1 MRLLFIT
8 QAVDEL
14 DPVLGFVVG
23 WLRAFSEEFPRIKAV
38 CLRKGVFTLPQQV
51 SVYSLGKERGG
62 NKLRYSIR
70 FLRYIWKTR
79 REYDAVLVHMNPEY
93 ILLGA
98 LLWKW
103 YGKKV
108 GLWYNHQAGGLRIRL
123 AAFLADTI
131 FYTSPF
137 SFTARFGNAV
147 RMPVGIDTE
156 IFQFD
161 GRNLRE
167 THPVILSLGRLAPI
181 KHIEVIIEAVR
192 LLLDEGMKNM
202 RLAIVGDALPRDKSY
217 FEKIKSMQQHSGHTE
232 SIIIFAGEPERKKVA
247 QCFSSSV
254 AYVNA
259 SPAGLFDKTVFEAMS
274 CECIPLVSSKAFLEL
289 LPSQLFFKENDAT
302 DLALRLRE
310 ILALSVPD
318 RKKLGGELRRIV
330 AAEHSL
336 SLLVRKL
343 YTVYENLL
351 HR

>member
-8 QAVDEL
+8 QAVDEQ

-23 WLRAFSEEFPRIKAV
+23 WLRAFSGTFSNIKVV

-51 SVYSLGKERGG
+51 SVYSLGKECGG
-62 NKLRYSIR
+62 NKLWYSIR
-70 FLRYIWKTR
+70 FLKYIWKTR

-192 LLLDEGMKNM
+192 LLLDEGMKNV
-202 RLAIVGDALPRDKSY
+202 RLAIIGDALPKDKWY
-217 FEKIKSMQQHSGHTE
+217 FEKIKEVKRRSGYANDITLA
-232 SIIIFAGEPERKKVA
+232 AGEPDRKKVV
-247 QCFSSSV
+247 QFFNSSV
-254 AYVNA
+254 VFVNA

-274 CECIPLVSSKAFLEL
+274 CECIPLVSSKAFREL
-289 LPSQLFFKENDAT
+289 LPPQLFFKENDAA
-302 DLALRLRE
+302 DLALRLRD
-310 ILALSVPD
+310 ILALSVSD

-330 AAEHSL
+330 AAEHSV

-343 YTVYENLL
+343 YLIYENLL